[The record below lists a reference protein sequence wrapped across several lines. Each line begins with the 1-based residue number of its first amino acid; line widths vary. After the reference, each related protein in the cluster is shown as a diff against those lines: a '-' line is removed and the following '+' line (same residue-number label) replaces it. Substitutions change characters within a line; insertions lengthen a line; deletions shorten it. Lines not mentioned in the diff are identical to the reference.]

1 MKMLLLVLI
10 LVLLVGWLFL
20 RSRQEKVPVTR
31 KTARR
36 ATSSTKKNYHAVSIK
51 FEAYACAAA
60 KELEGQRFLSNAAP
74 RLPLPEC
81 NATDCKCHFA
91 HHKDRR
97 AGKDRRNVFTAS
109 GYSAETGKHEQERRQ
124 ADDRRHDDDDDFI
137 Y

>member
-20 RSRQEKVPVTR
+20 RSRQENVPVAR
-31 KTARR
+31 KTTRR
-36 ATSSTKKNYHAVSIK
+36 VTSTKKNYHAVSIK

-81 NATDCKCHFA
+81 NVTDCKCHFA

>member
-1 MKMLLLVLI
+1 MTMLLLVLI

-20 RSRQEKVPVTR
+20 RSRQSRVPVAKKTTR
-31 KTARR
+31 RVT
-36 ATSSTKKNYHAVSIK
+36 TTKKNYHAVSIK
-51 FEAYACAAA
+51 FGPYACSAA
-60 KELEGQRFLSNAAP
+60 KELDGQRFLSNVAP

-81 NATDCKCHFA
+81 DVTDCKCHFA

-109 GYSAETGKHEQERRQ
+109 GYSAATGKHEQERRD
-124 ADDRRHDDDDDFI
+124 ATDRRHDDDDDFI